1 MELGGKKILICNC
14 EATMPLD
21 GKALAKACG
30 AASAAPVHH
39 HLCRT
44 EIGQFHN
51 ACGAGEPV
59 LVACTQEAPLFR
71 QLQQENHPE
80 TLVSFT
86 NIRER
91 AGWSVEAGDATA
103 KIAALL
109 AEAAIEM
116 PPVPSV
122 TLRSEGSC
130 LVYGRDDEAVAV
142 ARQLGTRLD
151 VTLLLT
157 RPGDILPPRVW
168 DLPIYRG
175 TISAARGHLGAFEVT
190 VDDYAPA
197 IVSARGALDF
207 EPPRQGA
214 TSRCD
219 LILDLSGGSPLFS
232 AVQRRDGYFRPD
244 PGNPAAVQRA
254 LFDLVDL
261 VGEFDKPRYVDF
273 TAALCAHSRSHKTGC
288 TRCLDVCPTS
298 AIRPDGDHV
307 AIDPYLCGGCGL
319 CHSVCPTGAAAYA
332 LPPIGTIAERLRTLL
347 TTYHGAGGKAP
358 ALLIHDTRHGEEL
371 IAAMARHG
379 RGLPARVLP
388 FALNEVT
395 QVGFDVLAL
404 AFAYGAA
411 QIVLLAPPERRDELM
426 PLAGQTELVEAMLE
440 GQGFGA
446 GRLHILV
453 EADPDAVEGALY
465 NLPEV
470 PPIVAGTFLPMGD
483 KRALMRSAV
492 AQLHKAAPMPQEI
505 VPLPAGAPFG
515 AVEIDA
521 AGCTLCLACVGACPT
536 GALVD
541 NPETPQLRFNET
553 ACVQCGLCKAT
564 CPEKVVSLV
573 PRLNFAPAA
582 FGPVV
587 LKEEPPFHCVNCGK
601 PFGVK
606 SSIERIV
613 EQLAGRHSMFQSE
626 DRVRLVQMCGDC
638 RVIVQFQS
646 KEPQP
651 LAGPARP
658 LPRTTDDDL
667 REREEGDRRNR
678 DGSVN

>member
-1 MELGGKKILICNC
+1 MEIGGKKVLVCNC

-21 GKALAKACG
+21 GKALARACG
-30 AASAAPVHH
+30 GASAASIHH

-44 EIGQFHN
+44 QIARFHD
-51 ACGAGEPV
+51 ACAAGEPV

-71 QLQQENHPE
+71 QLQQEKHPE
-80 TLVSFT
+80 TSLSFA

-91 AGWSVEAGDATA
+91 AGWSAEAGGATA

-109 AEAAIEM
+109 AEAAIET

-130 LVYGRDDEAVAV
+130 LVYGRDDEAAAV
-142 ARQLGTRLD
+142 ARQLGARLD

-157 RPGDILPPRVW
+157 RPGEIPPPRVW

-175 TISAARGHLGAFEVT
+175 TITAARGHLGAFEVT

-197 IVSARGALDF
+197 IVSARGALAF
-207 EPPRQGA
+207 EPPRNGA
-214 TSRCD
+214 ASRCD
-219 LILDLSGGSPLFS
+219 LILDLSGGPPLFS
-232 AVQRRDGYFRPD
+232 AAQRRDGYFRPD

-261 VGEFDKPRYVDF
+261 IGEFDKPRYVDF
-273 TAALCAHSRSHKTGC
+273 AAALCAHSRSHKTGC
-288 TRCLDVCPTS
+288 TRCLEVCPTS
-298 AIRPDGDHV
+298 AIQPDGDHV

-347 TTYHGAGGKAP
+347 LTYHTAGGKVP
-358 ALLIHDTRHGEEL
+358 VLLIHDTRRGEEL
-371 IAAMARHG
+371 IAAIARHG

-411 QIVLLAPPERRDELM
+411 QLVLLAPPERRDELA
-426 PLAGQTELVEAMLE
+426 PLAGQVELAVATLE

-446 GRLHILV
+446 GRLRMMV
-453 EADPDAVEGALY
+453 EADPDIVENALY
-465 NLPEV
+465 DLPDV
-470 PPIVAGTFLPMGD
+470 TPIVGGTFLPMGD
-483 KRALMRSAV
+483 KRALMRSAL
-492 AQLHKAAPMPQEI
+492 AQLHKAAPDPLDI
-505 VPLPAGAPFG
+505 VPLPVGAPFG

-553 ACVQCGLCKAT
+553 ACVQCGLCRAT

-582 FGPVV
+582 LGPVV

-606 SSIERIV
+606 SSIDRIV
-613 EQLAGRHSMFQSE
+613 DQLAGRHSMFQSE
-626 DRVRLVQMCGDC
+626 DRVKLVQMCADC
-638 RVIVQFQS
+638 RVIVQFQG

-658 LPRTTDDDL
+658 LPRTTEDDL
-667 REREEGDRRNR
+667 RERDEEERRGPVRPMN
-678 DGSVN
+678 